1 MIDKCKICKKDKE
14 LLENKLFLNECC
26 EDCIYGRLSKNEE

>member
-1 MIDKCKICKKDKE
+1 MIDKCKICNMKKE
-14 LLENKLFLNECC
+14 LLKNKLFLNECC